1 MNYIFLIPGGS
12 GFVIAGVAGKW
23 YGYMGT
29 ASVAGWLMAAG
40 TIMLILAMLRTTYYR
55 SDTPWPD
62 DSAEPRALRLKYLHY
77 VKALICWF
85 DGYKRTYAVA
95 PGLYYTGDR
104 YDPEK
109 PLLVTSN
116 YLLTVLVLTRRVRFF
131 NARLLIIDTDGINVW
146 CSAGKGRFSN
156 PEISRQLVR
165 YQELLLCEDR
175 RLTLILPKFSL
186 SGVDLRM
193 LREAFVHPVIGPL
206 YAKDL
211 PEYLTN
217 PPYKDNNDIVHFG
230 FQSRLFTWLPG
241 LAQFLGY
248 CLALILVLFGLQIF
262 LGFTVPWRI
271 LAITAL
277 IATLYPLLFPYIP
290 GDRFAIKGLW
300 LGVFISL
307 MLIPGVFVNA
317 VQWVEF
323 PMTVPFIFATGLFV
337 GLAYTGNSAVSN
349 YSTVRKE
356 IARFLPVN
364 VLLYVAALIA
374 FIVTAVYS

>member
-1 MNYIFLIPGGS
+1 MNYVFLILGGS
-12 GFVIAGVAGKW
+12 GFIIAGGAGKW
-23 YGYMGT
+23 YGYTGT

-40 TIMLILAMLRTTYYR
+40 TIMLILALLRTTYYR
-55 SDTPWPD
+55 SDTPWPG
-62 DSAEPRALRLKYLHY
+62 DSTEPRALRLKLLHY
-77 VKALICWF
+77 IKALICWF

-116 YLLTVLVLTRRVRFF
+116 YLLTVLVLVRRVRVF
-131 NARLLIIDTDGINVW
+131 NARLLVIDTDGINVW
-146 CSAGKGRFSN
+146 CSASKGRFSN
-156 PEISRQLVR
+156 LEIFRQLVR
-165 YQELLLCEDR
+165 YQELLLSKDR

-186 SGVDLRM
+186 SGVDLMM
-193 LREAFVHPVIGPL
+193 LRQAYVRPVIGPL

-211 PEYLTN
+211 PEYLAN
-217 PPYKDNNDIVHFG
+217 PPYRDNNDIVHFG

-241 LAQFLGY
+241 LGQFLGY
-248 CLALILVLFGLQIF
+248 CLALFLVLLGLQIF
-262 LGFTVPWRI
+262 FGFAVPWNI
-271 LAITAL
+271 LAITTL
-277 IATLYPLLFPYIP
+277 VATMYPLLFPYIP
-290 GDRFAIKGLW
+290 GDRFAAKGLW

-307 MLIPGVFVNA
+307 LLVPGVFVNA
-317 VQWVEF
+317 VQWADI
-323 PMTVPFIFATGLFV
+323 PMTVLFIFATGLFS

-349 YSTVRKE
+349 YSAVRKE
-356 IARFLPVN
+356 IARFLPAN